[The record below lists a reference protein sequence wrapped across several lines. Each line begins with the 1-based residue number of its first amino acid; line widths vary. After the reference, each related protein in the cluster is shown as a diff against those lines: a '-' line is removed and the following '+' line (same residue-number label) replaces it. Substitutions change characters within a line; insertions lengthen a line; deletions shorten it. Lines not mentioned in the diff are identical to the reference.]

1 MMADTLFWLTIGPC
15 VAAVVLSMAADA
27 FAARSAWASLT
38 GAALLA
44 AAASASLFGGVAM
57 PGTAVPYGF
66 RVGGGASTLAGLAL
80 ALGALVLIGSQDAK
94 AQPARTLAPLVTL
107 AATGAALICVSQ
119 DMGVTLLALE
129 TTSVCAYAL
138 VALSGTRAA
147 SEAAL
152 KYFIQGSVATAVFL
166 TGFVILAMITRGD
179 LGYVAVS
186 GAQTLVGPALP
197 VSVAVVLVIAAIAF
211 KAGAAPF
218 HAWVPDAYGSARPDS
233 AAFLAG
239 PVKLGA
245 GVAFAIVVA
254 KAVPVSAEVFS
265 ADSVLGDLLP
275 VVVGLSVVSVVI
287 GSLGA
292 LGQRFYG
299 RMLGYAGVAQVG
311 YALLAVASL
320 NASAAL
326 IHLAVYAI
334 GATGSFIAAAAVR
347 AHDERWDGSI
357 EALRGTAQRDPVLAA
372 ALTICMVSLAGVP
385 ALAGFWGKF
394 QVLGAGIAAVVA
406 LWGSGPSW
414 QAQMYVVAVV
424 SAVAASI
431 VSIAYYGSVVRAL
444 YTSKT
449 QESFSQSD
457 ESAQTEQDSTPSEA
471 RVKNEGDV
479 ASSGWTRSHAVVV
492 IVAAILLAA
501 GVGPLV
507 FGLTESI
514 RPFVL

>member
-1 MMADTLFWLTIGPC
+1 MTPDTLLWLMIGPC
-15 VAAVVLSMAADA
+15 VAAVVLSLLADA
-27 FAARSAWASLT
+27 FATRATWAST
-38 GAALLA
+38 IGAVLLA
-44 AAASASLFGGVAM
+44 AGAAASLFGGVSMSGAD
-57 PGTAVPYGF
+57 APYGF

-94 AQPARTLAPLVTL
+94 VQSTSTFAPLVTL
-107 AATGAALICVSQ
+107 AATGAALVCASQ
-119 DMGVTLLALE
+119 DLGVTLFAFE
-129 TTSVCAYAL
+129 TASVCAYAL
-138 VALSGTRAA
+138 VALARTRAA

-152 KYFIQGSVATAVFL
+152 KYFVQGSVATAVFL
-166 TGFVILAMITRGD
+166 TGFVILAVVTRGD

-186 GAQTLVGPALP
+186 CAQTLIGPALP
-197 VSVAVVLVIAAIAF
+197 VSVAVVLIVAAVAF

-233 AAFLAG
+233 AALLAG

-245 GVAFAIVVA
+245 GVALAIMIA

-275 VVVGLSVVSVVI
+275 IVVGLSVVSVGI

-292 LGQRFYG
+292 LGQRSYG
-299 RMLGYAGVAQVG
+299 RMLGYAGVAQIG

-326 IHLAVYAI
+326 IHLAVYAV
-334 GATGSFIAAAAVR
+334 GVTGSFMAAAAIR

-357 EALRGTAQRDPVLAA
+357 EGLRGTAQRDPVLAA
-372 ALTICMVSLAGVP
+372 ALSICMVSLAGVP

-394 QVLGAGIAAVVA
+394 QVLGAGIAAVAA

-424 SAVAASI
+424 SAVGSSM

-444 YTSKT
+444 YTRVTAGS
-449 QESFSQSD
+449 SSDLD
-457 ESAQTEQDSTPSEA
+457 ESARTERHSSPSEA
-471 RVKNEGDV
+471 RRESADG
-479 ASSGWTRSHAVVV
+479 ASSPGWTGAHAAVV
-492 IVAAILLAA
+492 IVAVVLLAA
-501 GVGPLV
+501 GVGPLL